1 MPNTLA
7 LLVLIALFL
16 LPLAD
21 ARAEPAPLDARTVD
35 ATVRQLD
42 RRGGGR
48 GGVRARGK
56 RGWGLALEGLWVHQ
70 LATDLDD
77 GGRFHVNR
85 AALRANVSY
94 SPKPGMPITLSLGY
108 RYDGYQFRSGGV
120 FDGAPWG
127 DVHSLR
133 ATVPVFL
140 PLGER
145 WFAIGGL
152 FVRSTVEDGA
162 RLDDGLTAGGFAGA
176 SYRVSDRLSIGPG
189 FGIVGELED
198 DPSFFPVVVVDWKI
212 TPTLAFKTGRGLGAT
227 QGPGLFL
234 EWTPSP
240 RWQFSL
246 GGRYDRNRF
255 RLNNSGLAPGGIGQ
269 ETAFALLVAAQ
280 VALRDNL
287 DLSANVG
294 TSFLGNLRLETERG
308 DFLQSTDYDITFFV
322 GLGINVRF

>member
-1 MPNTLA
+1 MLPLRVLCLLA
-7 LLVLIALFL
+7 PLLVL
-16 LPLAD
+16 PLAE
-21 ARAEPAPLDARTVD
+21 AAAEPAPPDVRTVD
-35 ATVRQLD
+35 AAVRRLD
-42 RRGGGR
+42 RRGGARGSVPAR
-48 GGVRARGK
+48 GG
-56 RGWGLALEGLWVHQ
+56 RGWGLGLEGLWVHQ
-70 LATDLDD
+70 LATDLDE

-108 RYDGYQFRSGGV
+108 RYDGYRFGSGGA
-120 FDGAPWG
+120 FGGAPWG

-145 WFAIGGL
+145 WFVIGGL

-189 FGIVGELED
+189 FGLVGELED
-198 DPSFFPVVVVDWKI
+198 DLGFFPVVVVDWKI
-212 TPTLAFKTGRGLGAT
+212 TPSLTFKTGRGLGAT

-240 RWQFSL
+240 RWQLSV

-255 RLNNSGLAPGGIGQ
+255 RLDDRGLAPGGVGQ
-269 ETAFALLVAAQ
+269 ETAFATLVAAQ
-280 VALRDNL
+280 YALRDDL

-294 TSFLGNLRLETERG
+294 TSFQGNLRLETERG
-308 DFLQSTDYDITFFV
+308 DFLQSSDYDIAFFV
-322 GLGINVRF
+322 GLGIDLRF